1 MAFILLVVPL
11 IGALVGYVYRT
22 NADLALSQA
31 SNDMERVTRDIVD
44 EVQNLLSP
52 AARLVEGIAVQARM
66 DQGALRRNDG
76 LRYFFDQ
83 VENLPQ
89 LESLYIGF
97 DRDGGFYQVLHTEG
111 VTSFGLMAR
120 PLPANARYA
129 LRILDSSSSK
139 RADSYIFLAN
149 WGDVVGV
156 DRSPATYDPRIRPW
170 YKDAWSFTGT
180 VISDVYPFASSGK
193 AGVTLSR
200 RVESDDGV
208 AIGAVGANITLA
220 HLSRFLDQKKIGQ
233 QGRVFILDAEGHLIA
248 HPQPDMGL
256 RRNGKTLELRQ
267 ARDVADPIVADAVR
281 RREGGAGDA
290 FSAPLG
296 GDGMVYRINFAPFP
310 EQFRKRWMI
319 GVIVQEDEFIGPLRR
334 LSLRFLA
341 VGGVV
346 IFFSVVAILWLS
358 HLLTKP
364 LSLIIRETE
373 RIREFDL
380 DGEMSISSHITEIN
394 ELAHAM
400 DSMKQS
406 LRSFGA
412 YVPKALVR
420 NIVTA
425 GVSTKI
431 GGERQFLTVMFSDIK
446 DFTRNCEALRPED
459 VSTNLSLYF
468 EEMSAAIHH
477 NHGII
482 DKFIGDAIM
491 AIWNAPVPDPDHV
504 VNACRAMLACYEV
517 SCRIDQEAMPLYTR
531 FGLHC
536 GQMMVGNI
544 GSEDRMQFTVLG
556 AAVNLAARLEGLNKL
571 YGTQMLVSEAVW
583 QIAHPHFLF
592 RRIDRVVPSGVS
604 APFDIYELV
613 GELAPQA
620 PHPASAEDQARC
632 RAWDFGMDHYDSRDW
647 RNAQARFQSFLDAHP
662 DDGAAQVYVRRCA
675 DHLAVPPPPD
685 WDGAQHYDQK

>member
-22 NADLALSQA
+22 NADLALNQA
-31 SNDMERVTRDIVD
+31 TSDMDRVTRDIVD

-52 AARLVEGIAVQARM
+52 AARVVEGIAVQARM

-97 DRDGGFYQVLHTEG
+97 DRDGGFYQVLHTAG
-111 VTSFGLMAR
+111 VTSFGPSAR
-120 PLPANARYA
+120 PVPVNARYA
-129 LRILDSSSSK
+129 LRILDASSSK
-139 RADSYIFLAN
+139 RADSYIYLAD
-149 WGDVVGV
+149 WGDIVGV
-156 DRSPATYDPRIRPW
+156 ERNPATYDPRVRPW
-170 YKDAWSFTGT
+170 YKEAWTSAGT

-193 AGVTLSR
+193 AGVTVSR

-220 HLSRFLDQKKIGQ
+220 RLSAFLAQRKIGQ

-248 HPQPDMGL
+248 HPQPDMGV
-256 RRNGKTLELRQ
+256 RKKGKTLELLQ
-267 ARDVADPIVADAVR
+267 GRDVADTIVADAVR
-281 RREGGAGDA
+281 RREAGAGDV
-290 FSAPLG
+290 FSAELG
-296 GDGMVYRINFAPFP
+296 DDGMVYRINFAPFP

-346 IFFSVVAILWLS
+346 IFFSVAAILWLS
-358 HLLTKP
+358 HLLTRP
-364 LSLIIRETE
+364 LSLIIRETD
-373 RIREFDL
+373 RIRDFQL
-380 DGEMSISSHITEIN
+380 DGEVRISSHITEIN
-394 ELAHAM
+394 ELAQAM
-400 DSMKQS
+400 DAMKQS

-425 GVSTKI
+425 GASTKI
-431 GGERQFLTVMFSDIK
+431 GGERQFLTVMFSDVK

-459 VSTNLSLYF
+459 VSINLSVYF
-468 EEMSAAIHH
+468 EEMSAAIH
-477 NHGII
+477 NNNGII

-491 AIWNAPVPDPDHV
+491 AVWNAPVPDPDHV
-504 VNACRAMLACYEV
+504 LNACRSMLACYEV
-517 SCRIDQEAMPLYTR
+517 SHRIDQQAMPLYTR

-571 YGTQMLVSEAVW
+571 YGTQMLVSDAVQ
-583 QIAHPHFLF
+583 QIAQTHFLF

-604 APFDIYELV
+604 MPFDIYELV
-613 GELAPQA
+613 GELAPEA
-620 PHPASAEDQARC
+620 RNSASVEDHARC
-632 RAWDFGMDHYDSRDW
+632 RVWETCMDCYRAGDWDEAH
-647 RNAQARFQSFLDAHP
+647 ARFQNFLDAYP
-662 DDGAAQVYVRRCA
+662 DDGPAQAYVRRCA
-675 DHLAVPPPPD
+675 GLLAAPPPTD